1 MLDSFSPFEFLK
13 WWTQNLLYPNFVV
26 FNRQLAS
33 PYLGNTLQWWS
44 ISPCIAWESA
54 TQLWDLAQLL
64 KSKWA
69 ASRSKENCLKTSPG
83 SSPWK
88 TFGTWGHIRIHTMP
102 CHAIPHD
109 ASTLHYIYICM
120 YITFRVHLHLHSNY
134 ICTYGLTLWSR
145 VPCSYPAN
153 GMGPQVPPYH
163 PLPSICKLL
172 ATFLRSSLVFAR
184 SLQHFWLP
192 DSHLL
197 GACYLLDDLRCN
209 HFWFK
214 PPNIINLFLIP

>member
-145 VPCSYPAN
+145 VPCSYP
-153 GMGPQVPPYH
+153 PQWYGSPGTTLPP
-163 PLPSICKLL
+163 PSLL
-172 ATFLRSSLVFAR
+172 FA
-184 SLQHFWLP
+184 SYWQHFWGP
-192 DSHLL
+192 ASYLL
-197 GACYLLDDLRCN
+197 GPCSISDYQTR
-209 HFWFK
+209 
-214 PPNIINLFLIP
+214 IY